1 MGIPAENQHARGEM
15 TMIRYIYALAV
26 LFALNSP
33 AMAKVLVLTADG
45 QYLSKPTLA
54 EAVTSPDTVG
64 RTILIVDET
73 PITGK
78 VIVPS
83 DRAIRVESGG
93 FFTGSGTLVFSPGS
107 IPYVTPEMWKAI
119 GNGVADDTGKL
130 QKAVDS
136 AAGSATLVLPKGKSY
151 RITSRI
157 SLPSDIAIDGE
168 GTILV
173 DYNQAVYTGALHG
186 EGALDKIIALT
197 ANVLTNDTVI
207 HVTSHSLVAGDMVAI
222 GSDKSK
228 GAYPVVIKM
237 VKAATPSTIVFDS
250 SVGVAYNTTERAYV
264 RKIVPV
270 TNISI
275 KNIAFDQGAHASATY
290 NYIYLAQGKNIE
302 VSGVKFR
309 KQSGNTASAVATA
322 NSYNVKVL
330 NNTGDATFSPAGIF
344 INIGTSSEVLTQ
356 GNASRGYAFG
366 IGYYQLFRGQIVEN
380 NLIGPDYAASLAV
393 SSAVRA
399 IKLYGC
405 VGTIVSANQVHHFET
420 GLKIEG
426 SSDCILQ
433 ANRFSDMGL
442 NASSHTINLGAA
454 ADHTASL
461 NNSVAGNSIFGTTSN
476 GIYADSTSS
485 GLIQGNYITN
495 AGASG
500 MYIQGNSFLIANNYI
515 LGYVV
520 SGITFSQLSVINGNF
535 IHDNDSLRPSLAT
548 TGAFS
553 PQNAAT
559 IVGNI
564 ATSNP
569 VAATG
574 SNPANFAVCITAG
587 NNVRGIV
594 GREFKALQMPT
605 SGSWLA
611 GDRVSNINPAN
622 GAIKAWRRVTSGG
635 GNALNVDWVSE

>member
-33 AMAKVLVLTADG
+33 AMAKVLVLATDG

-83 DRAIRVESGG
+83 DRTIRVESGG

-119 GNGVADDTGKL
+119 GDGIADDTGKL

-136 AAGSATLVLPKGKSY
+136 AAGTATLVLPKGKTY

-157 SLPSDIAIDGE
+157 SLPSDIAIDGD

-173 DYNQAVYTGALHG
+173 DYDQAVYTGALHG
-186 EGALDKIIALT
+186 EGVLDKIIALT

-207 HVTSHSLVAGDMVAI
+207 HVASHSLVAGDMVAI
-222 GSDKSK
+222 GSNKSK

-237 VKAATPSTIVFDS
+237 VKAVTPTTIVFDS
-250 SVGVAYNTTERAYV
+250 SVGVAYKTTERAYV

-290 NYIYLAQGKNIE
+290 NYIYLAQCKNIE

-330 NNTGDATFSPAGIF
+330 NNTGDATFSPAGNF
-344 INIGTSSEVLTQ
+344 VNIGSSSEVITQ
-356 GNASRGYAFG
+356 GNMSSGYAFG
-366 IGYYQLFRGQIVEN
+366 IGYYQVLKG
-380 NLIGPDYAASLAV
+380 LITGNKLAGPAS
-393 SSAVRA
+393 SVRA

-495 AGASG
+495 VGASG
-500 MYIQGNSFLIANNYI
+500 MYVQGNSFLIANNYI

-535 IHDNDSLRPSLAT
+535 IHDNDPLRPSLAT

-611 GDRVSNINPAN
+611 GDRVSNTNPAN